1 MILHGQFA
9 IPGAMPGYIWPT
21 ALFFDAWQPE
31 NGYVSHVEK
40 APASWEAGDILQT
53 RPAGLVV

>member
-1 MILHGQFA
+1 
-9 IPGAMPGYIWPT
+9 MPGDG
-21 ALFFDAWQPE
+21 DARRDAFRVLLAE
-31 NGYVSHVEK
+31 NGYVRHVEK

>member
-1 MILHGQFA
+1 MDNSRS
-9 IPGAMPGYIWPT
+9 PDAMPGYIWPT
-21 ALFFDAWQPE
+21 ALFFGAWQPE
-31 NGYVSHVEK
+31 NSYVSHVEK